1 LTLLIEDTA
10 RNTLATWAGEVV
22 TAGLATGAVISP
34 FSTPRHRTSYKQSA
48 RETVRRLQADGA
60 DVWLDPQTHALQMPA
75 VGDFRYYDDWP
86 LWAGPRGQL
95 SSAADMRG
103 HVERVFDEQDALGVP
118 HLAPTILLHSPQ
130 SPTSRQALDLARIA
144 VETEVSC
151 RLSIAGD
158 AAFWA
163 SGGALDAHVGGLA
176 QLEPD
181 GWWIVVVRNFTVLPA
196 PAMGEEVHGVCR
208 TARALSED
216 GPVHISHGDL
226 AGLPAIAA
234 GASTVGT
241 GWDSRQRVCGYA
253 SYEAR
258 TATGDGGQWF
268 QQATLE
274 GLLSLI
280 TRADANLLAQRD
292 AALANRLLP
301 GAVPPGPKEA
311 FLHHVEVLTRVIGE
325 LRALAPPGA
334 HAQLMARY
342 AAARTDWRTAAR
354 TIGTGSRADA
364 WITPFSDGLRSYG
377 QTEGF

>member
-1 LTLLIEDTA
+1 MTLLIEDSA
-10 RNTLATWAGEVV
+10 RNTLAVWAGEVV

-34 FSTPRHRTSYKQSA
+34 FSTPRHRTSYKNSA
-48 RETVRRLQADGA
+48 GETVRRLQADGVE
-60 DVWLDPQTHALQMPA
+60 VWLDPQTHALQMPT

-95 SSAADMRG
+95 SSPADMRG
-103 HVERVFDEQDALGVP
+103 HVERVFDEQDQLGVP

-144 VETEVSC
+144 VEVDSSC

-163 SGGALDAHVGGLA
+163 GGSALDAHVGGLA

-181 GWWIVVVRNFTVLPA
+181 GWWITVVRNFTVLPA
-196 PAMGEEVHGVCR
+196 PAMAEEIHGLCR

-226 AGLPAIAA
+226 AGLPPIAA
-234 GASTVGT
+234 GAATLGT
-241 GWDSRQRVCGYA
+241 GWDTRQRVCAYA

-258 TATGDGGQWF
+258 TSTGDGGQWF
-268 QQATLE
+268 SQATLE

-280 TRADANLLAQRD
+280 TRAEANLLAQRNT
-292 AALANRLLP
+292 ALATRLLP
-301 GAVPPGPKEA
+301 GTVPPGPKEA
-311 FLHHVEVLTRVIGE
+311 FLHHADVLSRIVNE
-325 LRALAPPGA
+325 LRALDPRTAYTT
-334 HAQLMARY
+334 LMARY
-342 AAARTDWRTAAR
+342 DAARTDWPAAAKA
-354 TIGTGSRADA
+354 IGIGSRVDA
-364 WITPFSDGLRSYG
+364 WVTPVATGLGRYG